1 MIQIVFTSPADI
13 LPDEA
18 KKLNAIVLPVD
29 VIFGTD
35 VYKDGVDL
43 NKAEFFAKMEEF
55 VDRTGKLP
63 HTSQINTEEHIET
76 FKPLL
81 DQGDEIF
88 YVSMSSGTSLT
99 IERARDAVKELN
111 AEDRI
116 TIFDSETI
124 TVPYGMIVK
133 EIIKARDKG
142 MTRAEILEVAKDVTD
157 RIELLC
163 VVNEITYLKKGGRL
177 KGAQAVVATALSIKP
192 LITIRDT
199 KVDSFGKAI
208 GFAGACKK
216 MAKMYSEYEVD
227 KDMPIYTAH
236 SNAPELMDKLIK
248 QIKAVTPGFN
258 PVDGGG
264 IGCAV
269 GTHIGPGCCG
279 VAFFRKK
286 GSKSLLKNKS

>member
-13 LPDEA
+13 SPEEA

-35 VYKDGVDL
+35 VYKDGVTLTNED
-43 NKAEFFAKMEEF
+43 FFVKMEEF
-55 VDRTGKLP
+55 VEKTGRLP
-63 HTSQINTEEHIET
+63 HTSQINVDEHIEA

-88 YVSMSSGTSLT
+88 YVSMSSGTSET
-99 IERARDAVKELN
+99 IVRARDAVKELN
-111 AEDRI
+111 AEDKI

-142 MTRAEILEVAKDVTD
+142 MTRAEILEVAKDATD

-208 GFAGACKK
+208 GFPGACKK
-216 MAKMYSEYEVD
+216 MAKMYSEYDID

-236 SNAPELMDKLIK
+236 SHAPELMDKLIK
-248 QIKAVTPGFN
+248 QLKVVSPGFSAEEGN
-258 PVDGGG
+258 